1 MRSILAVAAGAVLGA
16 SARWGVGEALGF
28 ERFPWATVIVN
39 VLGCA
44 LIGWGAMRFRRGTVA
59 WCFVVTGCLG
69 GFTTASAFALDTRQ
83 LLDEGRS
90 SSALLYVVVSV
101 AGGLAAVATTRRLAE
116 RAAP

>member
-1 MRSILAVAAGAVLGA
+1 M
-16 SARWGVGEALGF
+16 
-28 ERFPWATVIVN
+28 IVN

-44 LIGWGAMRFRRGTVA
+44 LIGWGAMQLRRGTVA

-69 GFTTASAFALDTRQ
+69 GFTTASAFALDTQQ
-83 LLDEGRS
+83 LLDQGRS
-90 SSALLYVVVSV
+90 STALLFIVASV